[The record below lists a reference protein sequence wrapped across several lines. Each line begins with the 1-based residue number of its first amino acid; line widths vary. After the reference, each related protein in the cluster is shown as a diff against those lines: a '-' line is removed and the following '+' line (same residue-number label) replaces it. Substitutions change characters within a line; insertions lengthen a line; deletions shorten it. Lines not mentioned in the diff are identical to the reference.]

1 MPKDEE
7 KRCPYE
13 ATCPFAMVMNAQE
26 ALVKGVKAILP
37 ESFRQ
42 HLMAAERETLLAIR
56 SLIDAL
62 LEAMEK
68 RPAKK
73 AQKIRVE

>member
-1 MPKDEE
+1 MLKDE
-7 KRCPYE
+7 KPRCPYE

-26 ALVKGVKAILP
+26 ALLKGVKAILP

-68 RPAKK
+68 KPKEKAKRI
-73 AQKIRVE
+73 QVE

>member
-1 MPKDEE
+1 MSKDE
-7 KRCPYE
+7 KPRCPYGICSFC
-13 ATCPFAMVMNAQE
+13 AILDAQE
-26 ALVKGVKAILP
+26 TLLKGVKALLP

-42 HLMAAERETLLAIR
+42 HVLAAERETLLALR

-68 RPAKK
+68 KPKEKAKR
-73 AQKIRVE
+73 IPVE